1 VCGHPIAIR
10 RLPRG
15 FALATVKHLVALSAF
30 DDRNVTP
37 TARALT
43 RTLGRASRP
52 WTSLEEALTRDCA
65 PLRSEWFFAGAKFGW
80 SLRLKRGKRVIVYLT
95 PCAGYFLASF
105 ALGERAVR
113 AIREAGLPAVMLS
126 LIEAAPRYAEGRGVR
141 IPVRTAKDVKS
152 IRALAAIKLAS

>member
-1 VCGHPIAIR
+1 
-10 RLPRG
+10 
-15 FALATVKHLVALSAF
+15 
-30 DDRNVTP
+30 
-37 TARALT
+37 
-43 RTLGRASRP
+43 
-52 WTSLEEALTRDCA
+52 
-65 PLRSEWFFAGAKFGW
+65 
-80 SLRLKRGKRVIVYLT
+80 VIVYLT
-95 PCAGYFLASF
+95 PCAGHFLASF